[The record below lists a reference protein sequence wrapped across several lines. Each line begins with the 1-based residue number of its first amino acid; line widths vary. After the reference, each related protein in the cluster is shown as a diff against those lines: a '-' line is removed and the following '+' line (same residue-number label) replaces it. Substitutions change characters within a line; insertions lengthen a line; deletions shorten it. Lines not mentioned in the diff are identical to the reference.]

1 MSKRGFSLIEVLAS
15 MTLALLLLVGTAE
28 LLTLSISAKRKG
40 DTTAALTQALSSRV
54 EGLKSLAFSPAG
66 LVPGQHSETVRDE
79 AGRGLY
85 LHEWTVEDVGERMTR
100 IRVKVTPAGRPGAA
114 SSIVLWISKDLGFGP

>member
-15 MTLALLLLVGTAE
+15 ITLALTLLVGTAE
-28 LLTLSISAKRKG
+28 LLTLSIWAKRKG
-40 DTTAALTQALSSRV
+40 DTTAGLAQALSTRV
-54 EGLKSLAFSPAG
+54 EGLKSLAFSPGG
-66 LVPGQHSETVRDE
+66 LVPGEYSETVRDE

-85 LHEWTVEDVGERMTR
+85 VHEWTIEDAGQRMTR

-114 SSIVLWISKDLGFGP
+114 SSVVLWISKGLGFGP